1 MKRLIHLF
9 LYITALALCSH
20 AGAADSDGAPPERF
34 HSIILPTGQVTS
46 VFAITQDPIGFIW
59 MGTDSGLL
67 RYDGYDF
74 KIYRWKRDESTSLV
88 NDIVNALAYDKVRNK
103 LYAGTDKGISEY
115 DPLYDKF
122 KTIEG
127 SEGRHVKS
135 IYVEGDSL
143 YAATTTGLF
152 LFHEDTCE
160 KLLDGH
166 FTVIRKAGAHIWAG
180 SYESIYEQRK
190 GQWIRHDLADILKAG
205 NILVLDIC
213 CDPSH
218 PQILWIGAENG
229 LFHYDPLTHYCDRH
243 LMEGIPV
250 KTFHMYDKDL
260 WIGTDNGVAT
270 LTGGENLSFFR
281 HDVSEH
287 SSIPNN
293 VIWAIAADRTGK
305 LWLGTDHGTATCDP
319 AQTFR
324 FIGVDKITGLNAGLD
339 IGLLDVGS
347 HDRLYIAG
355 RDGLICS
362 NFSLDRGFFLT
373 ADSKE
378 GRGKLSHNKVRDL
391 YDDTHGLWIASDGGL
406 DYYDYTSD
414 KVKACHVVEPSGRYK
429 SNWMYAITEDPYHR
443 LWLGTYDGGLFCVD
457 KKKLI
462 RGGSDILCDRH
473 LNADSSVPALRS
485 NIVRDLKCRGS
496 LLYVIYGNSID
507 IIELKDKESEETIR
521 SVSMPEDAFIMTVK
535 EDDDCLWIGTDR
547 FLYRLSPEGKLDRIP
562 GMETYMMSLDL
573 YDGKVWVAGKSTLA
587 SYDTAT
593 GEWSHFPSAGLPL
606 MSICHIKDRV
616 LIGTIDGLLELS
628 DTEAPLK
635 ETERTDIKI
644 TELRVNDETIKVGQ
658 KYDGVTVLTQNSAS
672 TAQINLPNGRN
683 SFSISLSA
691 FDFGGSDKSMSYRL
705 EGFDDN
711 WHKLGDKENKATFIN
726 VPSGNYRFE
735 YALGDVLDA
744 ASHPS
749 VNISIAQAWYQS
761 WWARLLYFILATL
774 ILLSIYYALSTRHRL
789 KMEHIERQRAISMA
803 DSKTE
808 FLSNIAHDFKSPLSI
823 ILGFISQL
831 AAHESDSLKTRELQ
845 TVQKNAEKMNQ
856 LLHSMAEFNADGSSM
871 LFVPTPVDIVA
882 FSRDVWMRYSQV
894 FADKGINCRFVADDI
909 DYLFLIDKVQME
921 SALQNLLS
929 NALKFTL
936 RGGDILMSVKV
947 SEQTSDMVYVDIK
960 VEDSGCGIPEDEL
973 PKIFN
978 RYYCGP
984 SSKGV
989 NPAGTGIGLNIV
1001 KQVVEMHKGKISVN
1015 SRPGKGSIFTIRLST
1030 MKSDSF
1036 AIKNSVGQEASLYN
1050 LSQVWR
1056 HERKPRILLVEDNSD
1071 IRDFIIAS
1079 LGGDYSFITAA
1090 EGKEA
1095 LDIPKNEKIDLVVSD
1110 IVMPGM
1116 DGITMSR
1123 TIRGNLDT
1131 AFLPIVILTGKG
1143 DANTRA
1149 ATYEYC
1155 DAFITKPFDINYLNE
1170 TIIRFLIKHEHYLES
1185 SRKQKMLS
1193 LGAEEVESPDDAFL
1207 KEMIAIISEH
1217 IDDSEFSATTLHEQ
1231 SHWSEK
1237 QIYRKIKQMTGK
1249 TVSEFI
1255 RDVRMDKAAAYLVQ
1269 GKLTIKEV
1277 MFKVGYTTQSYFTKC
1292 FKERFGILPSEYA
1305 EHADGSEDRYK
1316 SK

>member
-9 LYITALALCSH
+9 LYITALVFSIRAN
-20 AGAADSDGAPPERF
+20 AADTPIAPSERF

-46 VFAITQDPIGFIW
+46 VFAITQDPVGFIW
-59 MGTDSGLL
+59 MGTDNGLL

-74 KIYRWKRDESTSLV
+74 KIYRWKKDDDTSLV
-88 NDIVNALAYDKVRNK
+88 NDIVNALAYDHAQNK
-103 LYAGTDKGISEY
+103 LYVGTDKGISEY
-115 DPLYDKF
+115 DPLSDRF
-122 KTIEG
+122 KTIGG

-135 IYVEGDSL
+135 IYIEENNSL
-143 YAATTTGLF
+143 YAATTTGLY
-152 LFHEDTCE
+152 LFHKGTCE

-166 FTVIRKAGAHIWAG
+166 FTVIRKIGSHIWAG
-180 SYESIYEQRK
+180 SYESIYEQK
-190 GQWIRHDLADILKAG
+190 KEEWLRHDLANILKAG

-213 CDPSH
+213 SDPIL
-218 PQILWIGAENG
+218 PQALWIGAENG
-229 LFHYDPLTHYCDRH
+229 LYHYDPRTRSCDSRYIKR
-243 LMEGIPV
+243 IPV
-250 KTFHMYDKDL
+250 KTFHTYDSDL

-270 LTGGENLSFFR
+270 LTGGKDITFFR

-287 SSIPNN
+287 NSIPNN
-293 VIWAIAADRTGK
+293 VVWALTVDRTGK
-305 LWLGTDHGTATCDP
+305 LWLGTDHGVATCDL

-339 IGLLDVGS
+339 VGLLDAGS
-347 HDRLYIAG
+347 HDRIYLAG

-362 NFSLDRGFFLT
+362 NLSLDEGFFLT

-378 GRGKLSHNKVRDL
+378 KRRKLSHNKVRDL
-391 YDDTHGLWIASDGGL
+391 YDDTQRLWIASDGGL
-406 DYYDYTSD
+406 DYYDYSID
-414 KVKACHVVEPSGRYK
+414 RVKACHVVEPSGRYK
-429 SNWMYAITEDPYHR
+429 SNWMYAIAEDPYHR

-457 KKKLI
+457 KKKLLS
-462 RGGSDILCDRH
+462 GGSEILCDKH
-473 LNADSSVPALRS
+473 LNADSSVPTLQS
-485 NIVRDLKCRGS
+485 NIVRDLKCRDS

-507 IIELKDKESEETIR
+507 IIDLKDKGSEKTIR
-521 SVSMPEDAFIMTVK
+521 MVSMPEEEFIMSVK
-535 EDDDCLWIGTDR
+535 EGDDCLWIGTDSS
-547 FLYRLSPEGKLDRIP
+547 LYRLSLEGELDRIP
-562 GMETYMMSLDL
+562 GLETYIMSLDL
-573 YDGKVWVAGKSTLA
+573 YDGKVWVAGKSALA
-587 SYDTAT
+587 SYDISTR
-593 GEWSHFPSAGLPL
+593 EWEHFPSAGLPL
-606 MSICHIKDRV
+606 MSICHVQDRV

-628 DTEAPLK
+628 NTKATLK
-635 ETERTDIKI
+635 EAKRADIKI
-644 TELRVNDETIKVGQ
+644 TGLRVNDETIKVGQ
-658 KYDGVTVLTQNSAS
+658 KYDGVTVLSQNPTSAL
-672 TAQINLPNGRN
+672 QIHLPNGRN

-691 FDFGGSDKSMSYRL
+691 FDFGGSDKSMAYRL
-705 EGFDDN
+705 KGFDDN
-711 WHKLGDKENKATFIN
+711 WHQLEDKENKATFIN

-735 YALGDVLDA
+735 YAFSDSLDA
-744 ASHPS
+744 PQHPS
-749 VNISIAQAWYQS
+749 VDINIAQAWYQT
-761 WWARLLYFILATL
+761 WWAKLLYFVLSAL
-774 ILLSIYYALSTRHRL
+774 ILLSVYYAISTRHRL
-789 KMEHIERQRAISMA
+789 KMEHLERQRAIAMA

-894 FADKGINCRFVADDI
+894 FTDKGINCRFISDDI
-909 DYLFLIDKVQME
+909 DYLFLVDKVQME

-929 NALKFTL
+929 NALKFTPQ
-936 RGGDILMSVKV
+936 GGDILMSVRV

-978 RYYCGP
+978 RYYSGE
-984 SSKGV
+984 SSINL
-989 NPAGTGIGLNIV
+989 NPAGTGIGLDIV

-1015 SRPGKGSIFTIRLST
+1015 SRPGKGSTFSIRLST

-1036 AIKNSVGQEASLYN
+1036 AIKNSDEQEASLYN

-1056 HERKPRILLVEDNSD
+1056 HERKPRILLVEDNAD

-1079 LGGDYSFITAA
+1079 LGGDYSFVTAT

-1095 LDIPKNEKIDLVVSD
+1095 LDILKTEKIDLVVSD

-1116 DGITMSR
+1116 DGVAMSR
-1123 TIRGNLDT
+1123 SIRGNLDT
-1131 AFLPIVILTGKG
+1131 AFLPIIILTGKG
-1143 DANTRA
+1143 DANTRK

-1185 SRKQKMLS
+1185 SRRQKMLS

-1207 KEMIAIISEH
+1207 KEMISIISEH
-1217 IDDSEFSATTLHEQ
+1217 IDDSDFSATTLHEQ

-1255 RDVRMDKAAAYLVQ
+1255 RDVRMDKAAAYLAQ

-1305 EHADGSEDRYK
+1305 EHAKASED
-1316 SK
+1316 